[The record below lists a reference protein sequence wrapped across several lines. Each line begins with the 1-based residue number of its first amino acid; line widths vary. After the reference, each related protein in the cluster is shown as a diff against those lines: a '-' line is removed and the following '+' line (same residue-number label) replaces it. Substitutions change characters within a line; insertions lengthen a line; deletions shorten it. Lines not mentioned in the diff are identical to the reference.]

1 MRMQSPETVNVLDI
15 VAAVMAAGA
24 FMLGY
29 HRGLLAQLVSFAG
42 LFVAFAVSFLF
53 YDDLSPFIARLFP
66 LETMQIDDRYSHW
79 IQTFYLDVY
88 FYNAIAF
95 TSLFFLTKLA
105 LSVVGR
111 VLNWFAQAPGIKTV
125 NKWSGAL
132 LALAEAAILLVVAVH
147 LMSVIPFERLQRT
160 VKTSM
165 VAEWIIVHTPDAAQ
179 KLHEMWSGRKAGNGN
194 GEI

>member
-1 MRMQSPETVNVLDI
+1 MQSPETVNVLDI

-111 VLNWFAQAPGIKTV
+111 ILNWFAQAPGIRTV

-147 LMSVIPFERLQRT
+147 LMSVIPSEPLQRT
-160 VKTSM
+160 VKTSV
-165 VAEWIIVHTPDAAQ
+165 VAEWIIAHTPDAAQ
-179 KLHEMWSGRKAGNGN
+179 KLHEMWSGPKNGDGS